1 MSISLFFPKI
11 NKKNKEKGFSLV
23 EALISITILM
33 ISVAAPLKLAGDG
46 VNSASIAEQQI
57 VAFYLTQDAM
67 EYVKNVKTG
76 NRLSHSDITT
86 GLEKCNMNIPPNRGC
101 RIDTVTGLISMCSV
115 GCVNG
120 VLRFDEDTGMYN
132 YNNGNSHSI
141 FTRQIKVFPKRE
153 DPETSAVIEMQ
164 IEVSTKW
171 TSINNQPQEY
181 KLKANLLD
189 W

>member
-1 MSISLFFPKI
+1 MIFN
-11 NKKNKEKGFSLV
+11 NKKNKKNKKKKGFSLV

-46 VNSASIAEQQI
+46 INSTSIAEQQI

-67 EYVKNVKTG
+67 EYVKNIKTN
-76 NRLSHSDITT
+76 NRLSHEDITT
-86 GLEKCNMNIPPNRGC
+86 GLDKCNIDIPPNRGC
-101 RIDTVTGLISMCSV
+101 RIDTVSGSIAMCSV

-120 VLRFDEDTGMYN
+120 VLRFDENTGMYN
-132 YNNGNSHSI
+132 YNNGNPHSI
-141 FTRQIKVFPKRE
+141 FTRQVKIFPKRT
-153 DPETSAVIEMQ
+153 DPVTSAVLEMQ
-164 IEVSTKW
+164 VEVSTKW